1 MRKHY
6 ERILHDSESRV
17 QRYLE
22 IQILDENSPFCGG
35 FPKADSLAE
44 PKTAIYRAT
53 TMTACYLN
61 PESRYYLDAELGRR
75 LALAL
80 AFVRRSQRPGGYFD
94 LINCNFFSGP
104 DTAFCTKRLLPAYVY
119 LCKVVDGALP
129 AAPEAKA
136 AAAEL
141 KPRYEAIIRDA
152 ADALCHCG
160 FHTPNHRWAIAS
172 VLMLCAKL
180 FDKPECR
187 TAAEAILKEGNDC
200 NEDGEYAE
208 RSAGNYNR
216 INNDAM
222 IMLAVAT
229 GDESYYAPVL
239 RNLEMM
245 LTYIDPDDSI
255 LTNNS
260 TRWDMGKKIY
270 PREYY
275 LEYLYMGYTCRKPE
289 LLDAANAIMQMVER
303 HALRS
308 FDCLINLMLLP
319 ELAALEHEGC
329 ATPTN
334 YHKYYEGSGIVRC
347 RRGSWSYTILNNS
360 PSFLF
365 FQHGDFTLTVR
376 IGASFCEH
384 RNFVPATLAPKD
396 GGYAEV
402 VRQKARE
409 KRDCKPVDLVYL
421 GRMSLPK
428 NPLEFCKIV
437 CEVKRLFPN
446 ITARMIGDGELM
458 PQVKEYICCHE
469 LEDIIELVGFQS
481 NPYPYLNAGKV
492 MVMPSIWEGFGLA
505 AVEGMCLGKPV
516 VCSGVGGMDKII
528 DASCGAKCRTTDEYS
543 RILVEL
549 LNDNTVYEVK
559 SKNAMR
565 KSGRY
570 TDMKKYA
577 DDICRIYKATIER

>member
-229 GDESYYAPVL
+229 GDESYPAPEETTVCA
-239 RNLEMM
+239 
-245 LTYIDPDDSI
+245 SI
-255 LTNNS
+255 
-260 TRWDMGKKIY
+260 
-270 PREYY
+270 
-275 LEYLYMGYTCRKPE
+275 
-289 LLDAANAIMQMVER
+289 
-303 HALRS
+303 
-308 FDCLINLMLLP
+308 
-319 ELAALEHEGC
+319 
-329 ATPTN
+329 
-334 YHKYYEGSGIVRC
+334 
-347 RRGSWSYTILNNS
+347 
-360 PSFLF
+360 
-365 FQHGDFTLTVR
+365 
-376 IGASFCEH
+376 
-384 RNFVPATLAPKD
+384 
-396 GGYAEV
+396 
-402 VRQKARE
+402 
-409 KRDCKPVDLVYL
+409 
-421 GRMSLPK
+421 
-428 NPLEFCKIV
+428 
-437 CEVKRLFPN
+437 
-446 ITARMIGDGELM
+446 
-458 PQVKEYICCHE
+458 
-469 LEDIIELVGFQS
+469 
-481 NPYPYLNAGKV
+481 
-492 MVMPSIWEGFGLA
+492 
-505 AVEGMCLGKPV
+505 
-516 VCSGVGGMDKII
+516 
-528 DASCGAKCRTTDEYS
+528 
-543 RILVEL
+543 
-549 LNDNTVYEVK
+549 
-559 SKNAMR
+559 
-565 KSGRY
+565 
-570 TDMKKYA
+570 
-577 DDICRIYKATIER
+577 